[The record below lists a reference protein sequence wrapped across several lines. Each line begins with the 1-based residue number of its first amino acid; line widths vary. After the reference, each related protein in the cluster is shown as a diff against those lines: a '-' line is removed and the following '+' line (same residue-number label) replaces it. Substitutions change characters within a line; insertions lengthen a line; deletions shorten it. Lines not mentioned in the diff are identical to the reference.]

1 MRRNLAVALLAVM
14 SGSVTAACDSS
25 ERSAPTTTAAPSA
38 AFDDTELAE
47 IVSEIVTALP
57 TATVA
62 DQLFAV
68 FGPQDG
74 QVNGGA
80 PLLDLRAA
88 VEPHLDAPITWA
100 TWEPGVGGLLLGQP
114 VARGAMSIEVPYTKE
129 CGYDPSGPE
138 PLCAEGGYVELA
150 FEDGHWKHVRTVNT
164 WIS

>member
-1 MRRNLAVALLAVM
+1 MRRTLAVAVLVVAF
-14 SGSVTAACDSS
+14 GSLTAACDTS
-25 ERSAPTTTAAPSA
+25 EPAAPTTTAAPSA
-38 AFDDTELAE
+38 VFDDTELAE
-47 IVSEIVTALP
+47 IVTEIVAALP
-57 TATVA
+57 TAAVA

-88 VEPHLDAPITWA
+88 VEPHLDAPIEWTA
-100 TWEPGVGGLLLGQP
+100 WEPGVGGLLLGQP

-150 FEDGHWKHVRTVNT
+150 FEDGHWEYVQTVNT

>member
-57 TATVA
+57 TAAVA

-68 FGPQDG
+68 S
-74 QVNGGA
+74 GA

-88 VEPHLDAPITWA
+88 VEPYLDAPITWA
-100 TWEPGVGGLLLGQP
+100 TWEPGVGALLLGQP
-114 VARGAMSIEVPYTKE
+114 VARGASAIEVPYTDE

-138 PLCAEGGYVELA
+138 PLCAEGGYVELTFA
-150 FEDGHWKHVRTVNT
+150 DGHWEYVQTVNT